1 MRAPLS
7 TAVTVVFGFIVLVGY
22 FIRVSALVS
31 LRATL
36 VDWAA
41 ILASVTLLVGIG
53 NLFYVHWRRMISG
66 QGQAFYSGVLIFSL
80 ILTLGLVGWFG
91 PAHPYS
97 LWLFNNIQ
105 LPVESSLVAVLAVV
119 LVLAGIRLLR
129 SRNDSLSVFFL
140 VTAAVVLLTA
150 TPLFGLDLPGL
161 EEFHRWIIQVPAL
174 AGARGILLGVA
185 LGIVATGLRV
195 LLGSDRPYEG

>member
-7 TAVTVVFGFIVLVGY
+7 TAVAVVFGFIVLVGY
-22 FIRVSALVS
+22 FIRIEVLNS

-36 VDWAA
+36 LDWAI
-41 ILASVTLLVGIG
+41 ILASLTLLVGIG
-53 NLFYVHWRRMISG
+53 NLFIVHWRRMISG
-66 QGQAFYSGVLIFSL
+66 RRGVFYSSVLVFSL

-97 LWLFNNIQ
+97 LWVFKNIQ
-105 LPVESSLVAVLAVV
+105 LPIETSLVAILAVV
-119 LVLAGIRLLR
+119 LVLAGVRMMRKR
-129 SRNDSLSVFFL
+129 SDSLSVFFII
-140 VTAAVVLLTA
+140 VAIVVLLTA
-150 TPLFGLDLPGL
+150 VPLYGLDLPGL
-161 EEFHRWIIQVPAL
+161 EQFHRWIIQVPAL

-185 LGIVATGLRV
+185 LGVVATGLRV